1 MMHNISSLLTIF
13 KPHNGLIYYIAK
25 DFFMLTTKKNN
36 IEQSGI
42 ACFTSFMCIILVLF
56 LYSCQSNLSN
66 NINIKQRAKTPIVD
80 SILIIADKLNYSD
93 VANSL
98 YYIDSAIAGKKLT
111 LPEKIQI
118 LNYRSFVCDKY
129 LNDFN
134 KANLYADSMLFLLQ
148 GKSTDTYLHEFVS
161 AYYTKG
167 DLLFRQ
173 QEFSKAYPYYYQG
186 KQLGESYLDSC
197 SMGEY
202 NYRIGFVLY
211 TQENFE
217 EAKSYFLTTLPE
229 WKTCDMA
236 FGRYYRIQEI
246 MNNIGLCYDKLNK
259 EDSALYYFKNALNFI
274 NENKKTYPKRENKHL
289 EAQGVIY
296 GNMGDVYKKR
306 KNYDSAHLFYKKS
319 VDINLKKDFE
329 VTDGLLSYLKIASIF
344 YLQNKPD
351 SMIAILKNSEKWLN
365 SINFPKGNIEWLKL
379 MWQYHDKKNNIK
391 EAYKYLSLYNVK
403 NTEYIQTIINSNKL
417 DIDKQVD
424 FIENKHQIKLLENE
438 NKSSQ
443 NYLKAFIIIVVL
455 AIIALLI
462 FMLYWIRSRK
472 DLKKI
477 KELYGT
483 IQNQNKILE
492 NALEE
497 SEEKSREKEKIIHIV
512 AHDLRTPVASI
523 SSLVDL
529 ILEEKDEQSKKD
541 LLNII
546 KEACNNS
553 ISLIGDILK
562 SSEMPSS
569 AVIKSEVHINQCLN
583 DCVFLLTPK
592 ASEKNQ
598 IIVAELL
605 PKDALIY
612 LDKDKMK
619 RVIYNLVINAIKF
632 SYPNSKIIIKAFIQ
646 NNNLVIAIKDDGIG
660 IPTSMQNDIF
670 NAANKATR
678 EGTSGEQ
685 SFGLRTFNLQTNY

>member
-1 MMHNISSLLTIF
+1 MQSNKQTYYAYFKSIF
-13 KPHNGLIYYIAK
+13 FVMFILFIASCKPNLHKEN
-25 DFFMLTTKKNN
+25 KKNK
-36 IEQSGI
+36 IVKEH
-42 ACFTSFMCIILVLF
+42 F
-56 LYSCQSNLSN
+56 
-66 NINIKQRAKTPIVD
+66 VD
-80 SILIIADKLNYSD
+80 SILTNADKLND
-93 VANSL
+93 LDIPASL
-98 YYIDSAIAGKKLT
+98 QYIDSAIAGKKLT

-134 KANLYADSMLFLLQ
+134 KANLYADSMLFLLE
-148 GKSTDTYLHEFVS
+148 GKSTDIYLHEFVS
-161 AYYTKG
+161 AYFTKG
-167 DLLFRQ
+167 DILFRQ
-173 QEFSKAYPYYYQG
+173 KKFSKAYPYYYQG

-211 TQENFE
+211 TQESYE
-217 EAKSYFLTTLPE
+217 EAKTYFLKTLPE
-229 WKTCDMA
+229 WKSCNID

-246 MNNIGLCYDKLNK
+246 MNNIGLCYEKLNMD
-259 EDSALYYFKNALNFI
+259 DSALYYFKNALNFI
-274 NENKKTYPKRENKHL
+274 NENKKIYPKRKNKHL
-289 EAQGVIY
+289 EAQGVIF
-296 GNMGDVYKKR
+296 GNIGDIYKKR
-306 KNYDSAHLFYKKS
+306 KDYDSAYLFYKKS
-319 VDINLKKDFE
+319 VDINLRKNFDLQ
-329 VTDGLLSYLKIASIF
+329 DGVLTYLKIASLYYIK
-344 YLQNKPD
+344 NKPD
-351 SMIAILKNSEKWLN
+351 SMKMVLTNSQKILDTLN
-365 SINFPKGNIEWLKL
+365 FSKGEIEWLKL
-379 MWQYHDKKNNIK
+379 MWQYFDSKNNII
-391 EAYKYLSLYNVK
+391 EAYKYLNLYNEK
-403 NTEYIQTIINSNKL
+403 NTKYTQKIINEIHV
-417 DIDKQVD
+417 DIGKQVD
-424 FIENKHQIKLLENE
+424 FIESKHQIQLLEND
-438 NKSSQ
+438 NKLSKI
-443 NYLKAFIIIVVL
+443 YLKAFIIIVVL
-455 AIIALLI
+455 AVIALLI

-632 SYPNSKIIIKAFIQ
+632 SYPNSKIVIKAFIQ

-685 SFGLRTFNLQTNY
+685 SYGLGLSICKQIIEAHNGKIWVKSKEGKGSTFYMQLPIK

>member
-1 MMHNISSLLTIF
+1 MFILFIASC
-13 KPHNGLIYYIAK
+13 KPNLHKEN
-25 DFFMLTTKKNN
+25 KKNK
-36 IEQSGI
+36 IVKEH
-42 ACFTSFMCIILVLF
+42 F
-56 LYSCQSNLSN
+56 
-66 NINIKQRAKTPIVD
+66 VD
-80 SILIIADKLNYSD
+80 SILTNADKLND
-93 VANSL
+93 LDIPASL
-98 YYIDSAIAGKKLT
+98 QYIDSAIAGKKLT

-134 KANLYADSMLFLLQ
+134 KANLYADSMLFLLE
-148 GKSTDTYLHEFVS
+148 GKSTDIYLHEFVS
-161 AYYTKG
+161 AYFTKG
-167 DLLFRQ
+167 DILFRQ
-173 QEFSKAYPYYYQG
+173 KKFSKAYPYYYQG

-211 TQENFE
+211 TQESYE
-217 EAKSYFLTTLPE
+217 EAKTYFLKTLPE
-229 WKTCDMA
+229 WKSCNID

-246 MNNIGLCYDKLNK
+246 MNNIGLCYEKLNMD
-259 EDSALYYFKNALNFI
+259 DSALYYFKNALNFI
-274 NENKKTYPKRENKHL
+274 NENKKIYPKRKNKHL
-289 EAQGVIY
+289 EAQGVIF
-296 GNMGDVYKKR
+296 GNIGDIYKKR
-306 KNYDSAHLFYKKS
+306 KDYDSAYLFYKKS
-319 VDINLKKDFE
+319 VDINLRKNFDLQ
-329 VTDGLLSYLKIASIF
+329 DGVLTYLKIASLYYIK
-344 YLQNKPD
+344 NKPD
-351 SMIAILKNSEKWLN
+351 SMKMVLTNSQKILDTLN
-365 SINFPKGNIEWLKL
+365 FSKGEIEWLKL
-379 MWQYHDKKNNIK
+379 MWQYFDSKNNII
-391 EAYKYLSLYNVK
+391 EAYKYLNLYNEK
-403 NTEYIQTIINSNKL
+403 NTKYTQKIINEIHV
-417 DIDKQVD
+417 DIGKQVD
-424 FIENKHQIKLLENE
+424 FIESKHQIQLLEND
-438 NKSSQ
+438 NKLSKI
-443 NYLKAFIIIVVL
+443 YLKAFIIIVVL
-455 AIIALLI
+455 AVIALLI

-632 SYPNSKIIIKAFIQ
+632 SYPNSKIVIKAFIQ

-685 SFGLRTFNLQTNY
+685 SYGLGLSICKQIIEAHNGKIWVKSKEGKGSTFYMQLPIK